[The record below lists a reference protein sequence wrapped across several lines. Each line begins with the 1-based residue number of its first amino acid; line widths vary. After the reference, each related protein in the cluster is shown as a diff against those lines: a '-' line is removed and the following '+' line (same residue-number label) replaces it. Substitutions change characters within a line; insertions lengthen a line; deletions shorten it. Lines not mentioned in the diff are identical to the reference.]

1 VIRALGNRHRA
12 VGSQYHCFGPGFGV
26 SARRDLPTLYDR
38 YQTPLLAA
46 SIRKL
51 GSNQVRIVL
60 SRSRG
65 RRFDHNAIAEQ
76 VSLAIDTAKMTKV
89 LGLTPPGSGYKIF
102 TLLGRTFDADM
113 PYEYVN
119 SFAIRHG

>member
-1 VIRALGNRHRA
+1 VHSAAVTALSVPSTIVSGQALACQLGATYRLCMIAIRRRYLPHPSGSLGPIKF
-12 VGSQYHCFGPGFGV
+12 GSCFLDREVGV
-26 SARRDLPTLYDR
+26 ST
-38 YQTPLLAA
+38 T
-46 SIRKL
+46 
-51 GSNQVRIVL
+51 
-60 SRSRG
+60 
-65 RRFDHNAIAEQ
+65 AIAEQ